1 MSEKPSRESPS
12 ETPDHLLA
20 AELQSPLTYVDRLL
34 QNNQQGQ
41 RPGSG
46 ADDLL
51 LVMLDSLTDYI
62 VEMVGMEAHGGSAQ
76 TAGQGQGQGRERD
89 AGAAATGAAAT
100 GNREGEPRR
109 RSSAFT
115 LFGQMPE
122 SRRG

>member
-41 RPGSG
+41 RPSSG

-62 VEMVGMEAHGGSAQ
+62 VEMVGMEAHGRSAQ
-76 TAGQGQGQGRERD
+76 TAEQGQGQGRERD
-89 AGAAATGAAAT
+89 AGAAAS

-109 RSSAFT
+109 RSSAFS